1 MGIKSLKGKRG
12 VLGIL
17 RATTSPMAKDTGG
30 CGTLWGL
37 SGYYKPQAK
46 DTGVLE
52 GVRVS
57 GGSVRSLEGYGGAL
71 RVATG
76 LFDMHLRPIRSM

>member
-1 MGIKSLKGKRG
+1 MGRVWDSMGT
-12 VLGIL
+12 
-17 RATTSPMAKDTGG
+17 RATTSHGEG
-30 CGTLWGL
+30 HRGYGTLWGL
-37 SGYYKPQAK
+37 SGHYKPQAK

-52 GVRVS
+52 GARVS

-76 LFDMHLRPIRSM
+76 LFDMHMRPIRSV